1 MDRQAAADRT
11 NGNWVARS
19 KGECGAL
26 SISTSLR
33 RPLWKFALHKLVCA
47 PKESADPCRP
57 EAPDRRMGRGAAP
70 GAASHASR
78 KVKPP
83 SRCAGTLL
91 VNSGPLSSAKTLS
104 GVMPGRAVFSA

>member
-1 MDRQAAADRT
+1 
-11 NGNWVARS
+11 
-19 KGECGAL
+19 
-26 SISTSLR
+26 
-33 RPLWKFALHKLVCA
+33 
-47 PKESADPCRP
+47 
-57 EAPDRRMGRGAAP
+57 MGRGAAP